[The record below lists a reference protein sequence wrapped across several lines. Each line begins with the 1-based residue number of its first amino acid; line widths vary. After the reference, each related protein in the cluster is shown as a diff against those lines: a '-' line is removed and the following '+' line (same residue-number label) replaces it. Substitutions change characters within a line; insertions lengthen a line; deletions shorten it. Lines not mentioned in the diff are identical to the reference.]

1 MPPLPKQ
8 NKKKEADFGIEFRRW
23 WETTRMMGTFELKHT
38 RGKPSIAFSELHDEQ
53 IVIGTLAHGK
63 GTLLRISAGTIGSP
77 DYIGLHDF
85 PVYVVIRFAKA
96 FYIISLSTL
105 LLERDRSKRKSLTS
119 ERAEAISVVTVNT
132 Q

>member
-1 MPPLPKQ
+1 MTLPTLPRQ
-8 NKKKEADFGIEFRRW
+8 NKSKEADFGLQFRKW
-23 WETTRMMGTFELKHT
+23 WNTTKMLGTFELKHT

-85 PVYVVIRFAKA
+85 PVFIVVKYTKH

-105 LLERDRSKRKSLTS
+105 LLERDRSKRKSLT
-119 ERAEAISVVTVNT
+119 EDRARAISIIEV
-132 Q
+132 